1 MNDGHSKEYNIAVQR
16 LKMPPRMLKLPVDER
31 GFPVPKFVQWIDGK
45 PDFRVVNQ
53 SFMANA
59 VRIKLCWLCGE
70 ALGRY
75 QAFVIGPMCSI
86 NRVSSEPPSH
96 LECARFAVQACPFL
110 TQPNRGRNEHELPEH
125 QMPGGIPVLHN
136 PGVTLVWVTESYKP
150 IRVAPKKPPL
160 FQIGDPTSVEW
171 WARGRTATRDE
182 IMDAIAKGLP
192 LLVKEAKREGPDAE
206 DALREMISV
215 GLALVP
221 T

>member
-1 MNDGHSKEYNIAVQR
+1 MDKEYNIAIQR
-16 LKMPPRMLKLPVDER
+16 LKLPLRMHKLPVDER

-110 TQPNRGRNEHELPEH
+110 TQPRRERNDHELPDHHE
-125 QMPGGIPVLHN
+125 PAGSPILHN
-136 PGVTLVWVTESYKP
+136 PGVSLVWVTESYRP
-150 IRVAPKKPPL
+150 IKVAPRKPPL
-160 FQIGDPTSVEW
+160 FQIGDPTSTEW
-171 WARGRTATRDE
+171 WCRGREATRDE
-182 IMDAIAKGLP
+182 VMNAIAKGLP
-192 LLVKEAKREGPDAE
+192 FLVTEAKREGPDAE
-206 DALREMISV
+206 DALRRMISV

-221 T
+221 A